1 MKKIFTLIAALV
13 ATLSINAATV
23 GPEDNSADWWTA
35 FSDAYTVN
43 EGEIAKIS
51 FVNHN
56 AGVILG
62 DDGKPINHFTWLTV
76 LTQAGTGNPIT
87 VSPWDNTKEYG
98 AIRAD
103 NWGWG
108 EYFKREGDA
117 AEWAADY
124 TCNYIWENPSFPELV
139 NGAKFDITITINDE
153 GKFELNSVATKD
165 GKTYDMK
172 VVSRNA
178 APAKSFGFFF
188 SVEKAHLTD
197 FNVTIEKPA
206 VASTHTYDFTAWSAE
221 TVANLKAELADQS
234 KGWSDCEK
242 DNQVDGTTG
251 TPTEFSKEN
260 CFWNAGDAAIN
271 DEELKANGTVIA
283 ETKGL
288 KFGGITEKR
297 GMLAI
302 AVNYAAHV
310 GENFGPYNGPAYLWL
325 GNKADYFLIPD
336 VPAGAT
342 IKMGVESHKN
352 GATEGE
358 VSDPRGV
365 QLSIDG
371 TNLGDPF
378 KPTLYAENEWTVPAG
393 TGTVTVKVQATS
405 GCHIYFIDINEGGG
419 TGVSNVKAAP
429 AKAQPKK
436 VLTKNG
442 IIIGGKYTIG
452 GALAK

>member
-1 MKKIFTLIAALV
+1 MKKIFTLIAALF

-23 GPEDNSADWWTA
+23 GPEDNSADFWTA
-35 FSDAYTVN
+35 FSDAYPVN
-43 EGEIAKIS
+43 KGGKAVAK

-56 AGVILG
+56 
-62 DDGKPINHFTWLTV
+62 P
-76 LTQAGTGNPIT
+76 GTGNNWFNWVLVVTKPNAGNPVT
-87 VSPWDNTKEYG
+87 SNPWDGANEYG
-98 AIRAD
+98 VARAD
-103 NWGWG
+103 NFGWG
-108 EYFKREGDA
+108 AYLAKQ
-117 AEWAADY
+117 ADEQVG
-124 TCNYIWENPSFPELV
+124 TASFTNTYDWTDFMGLL
-139 NGAKFDITITINDE
+139 NGAEVEVTIQQTEE
-153 GKFELNSVATKD
+153 GKISVEAVTTKE
-165 GKTYDMK
+165 GKTYNYK
-172 VVSRNA
+172 VVSNEA
-178 APAKSFGFFF
+178 LPTEGFGFFF
-188 SVEKAHLTD
+188 TVDHSHLTD
-197 FNVTIEKPA
+197 FAVTIEKPA
-206 VASTHTYDFTAWSAE
+206 VASTHTYDFINWSAE

-242 DNQVDGTTG
+242 ADQAE
-251 TPTEFSKEN
+251 PTEFSKEN

-442 IIIGGKYTIG
+442 IIIDGKYTIG

>member
-1 MKKIFTLIAALV
+1 MKKIFTLIAALF

-23 GPEDNSADWWTA
+23 GPEDDSNGWWKV
-35 FSDAYTVN
+35 FSEAYTVN
-43 EGEIAKIS
+43 KGEKAVVS
-51 FVNHN
+51 FTNHN
-56 AGVILG
+56 
-62 DDGKPINHFTWLTV
+62 K
-76 LTQAGTGNPIT
+76 GTGVAGNWNNWLIVFTKAGAGLPVLGANPEK
-87 VSPWDNTKEYG
+87 PEDYAWPGENPEYG
-98 AIRAD
+98 VVRAD

-108 EYFKREGDA
+108 TYFQKEGNDPA
-117 AEWAADY
+117 GWAATYENDY
-124 TCNYIWENPSFPELV
+124 NWDDFPGLM
-139 NGAKFDITITINDE
+139 NGAQVTVTLQQDAE
-153 GKFELNSVATKD
+153 GHLVLEAVTTKD
-165 GKTYDMK
+165 GKSYNYK
-172 VVSRNA
+172 VASKNA
-178 APAKSFGFFF
+178 VAGESFGFFF
-188 SVEKAHLTD
+188 STEQAHLSD

-206 VASTHTYDFTAWSAE
+206 VASTHTYDFTNWSAE

-234 KGWSDCEK
+234 TGWSDCEK
-242 DNQVDGTTG
+242 ADQTE
-251 TPTEFSKEN
+251 PTEFSKEN

-405 GCHIYFIDINEGGG
+405 GCHIYFIDINEGSG
-419 TGVSNVKAAP
+419 TGVENVKAAP

-436 VLTKNG
+436 VMTKNG
-442 IIIGGKYTIG
+442 IIIDGKYTIG
-452 GALAK
+452 GALIK

>member
-13 ATLSINAATV
+13 ATLSVNAATI
-23 GPEDNSADWWTA
+23 GPEDNSAAWWTA

-43 EGEIAKIS
+43 KGEKAVAK

-56 AGVILG
+56 
-62 DDGKPINHFTWLTV
+62 P
-76 LTQAGTGNPIT
+76 GTGDNWFNWLVVVTKPNAGNPVT
-87 VSPWDNTKEYG
+87 NTPWDGTNEYG
-98 AIRAD
+98 VIRAD

-108 EYFKREGDA
+108 TYFKKDGDEA
-117 AEWAADY
+117 AWAATYENDY
-124 TCNYIWENPSFPELV
+124 DWTDFMGLM
-139 NGAKFDITITINDE
+139 NGAQVTVTLQQDAE
-153 GKFELNSVATKD
+153 GHLVMEAVTTKD
-165 GKTYDMK
+165 GKSYNYK
-172 VVSRNA
+172 VASKEA
-178 APAKSFGFFF
+178 LPADAFGFFF
-188 SVEKAHLTD
+188 TVQNAHLTD

-206 VASTHTYDFTAWSAE
+206 VASTHTYDFTNWSAE

-234 KGWSDCEK
+234 TGWSDCEK
-242 DNQVDGTTG
+242 ADQTE
-251 TPTEFSKEN
+251 PTEFSKEN

-405 GCHIYFIDINEGGG
+405 GCHIYFIDINEGSG
-419 TGVSNVKAAP
+419 TGVENVKAAP

-442 IIIGGKYTIG
+442 IVIGGKYTIG
-452 GALAK
+452 GALIK

>member
-13 ATLSINAATV
+13 ATLSVNAATI
-23 GPEDNSADWWTA
+23 GPEDNSAAWWTA

-43 EGEIAKIS
+43 EGEVAKIS

-56 AGVILG
+56 GGVILG
-62 DDGKPINHFTWLTV
+62 DDGKPINWFNWILVATKPN
-76 LTQAGTGNPIT
+76 AGNPIT
-87 VSPWDNTKEYG
+87 TTWDAAYEYG
-98 AIRAD
+98 VIRAD
-103 NWGWG
+103 NFGWG
-108 EYFKREGDA
+108 TYFNKPGDDPA
-117 AEWAADY
+117 GWAASY
-124 TCNYIWENPSFPELV
+124 ENSYDWTELPSLL
-139 NGAKFDITITINDE
+139 NGAQMDVTLQQDAE
-153 GKFELNSVATKD
+153 GHFVMEAVTTKN
-165 GKTYDMK
+165 GNTYNYK
-172 VVSRNA
+172 VVTKEA
-178 APAKSFGFFF
+178 LPAGGFGFFF

-197 FNVTIEKPA
+197 FTVTVEKQA

-234 KGWSDCEK
+234 TGWSDCEK
-242 DNQVDGTTG
+242 ADQTE
-251 TPTEFSKEN
+251 PTEFSKEN

-419 TGVSNVKAAP
+419 TGVENVKAAP

-442 IIIGGKYTIG
+442 IIIDGKYTIG
-452 GALAK
+452 GALIK

>member
-13 ATLSINAATV
+13 ATLSINAVTI
-23 GPEDNSADWWTA
+23 GPEDNTAGWWTA
-35 FSDAYTVN
+35 FSDAYNVK
-43 EGEIAKIS
+43 EGEVAKIS
-51 FVNHN
+51 FINHN
-56 AGVILG
+56 GGVVLG
-62 DDGKPINHFTWLTV
+62 DDGRPINHFTWLAV
-76 LTQAGTGNPIT
+76 LTQVGTGNPLT
-87 VSPWDNTKEYG
+87 VDPWDNTKEYG

-103 NWGWG
+103 NYGWG
-108 EYFKREGDA
+108 TYFDRWQADV

-124 TCNYIWENPSFPELV
+124 TCNYVWENPFFPEFA
-139 NGAKFDITITINDE
+139 NGAKFDITIKINDE
-153 GKFELNSVATKD
+153 GKFELNSAATKD

-172 VVSRNA
+172 VVSRKE
-178 APAKSFGFFF
+178 APAKDFGFFF

-197 FNVTIEKPA
+197 FTVTIEKQA
-206 VASTHTYDFTAWSAE
+206 VASNHTYDFTAWSAE

-234 KGWSDCEK
+234 TGWSDCEK
-242 DNQVDGTTG
+242 ADQTE
-251 TPTEFSKEN
+251 PTEFSKEN
-260 CFWNAGDAAIN
+260 CFWNAGDAVIEG
-271 DEELKANGTVIA
+271 EELKANGTVIA

-310 GENFGPYNGPAYLWL
+310 GTNFGPYNGPAYLWL

-358 VSDPRGV
+358 SSDPRGV

-371 TNLGDPF
+371 TNLGDAF
-378 KPTLYAENEWTVPAG
+378 TPTLYAENEWTVPEG

-405 GCHIYFIDINEGGG
+405 GCHVYFIDIVGG
-419 TGVSNVKAAP
+419 TTGVDNVKAVP

-436 VLTKNG
+436 VLTKDG
-442 IIIGGKYTIG
+442 IIIDGKYTIG

>member
-13 ATLSINAATV
+13 ATLSINAATI
-23 GPEDNSADWWTA
+23 GPEDNTAGWWTA
-35 FSDAYTVN
+35 FSDAYNVK
-43 EGEIAKIS
+43 EGEVAKIS

-103 NWGWG
+103 NYGWG
-108 EYFKREGDA
+108 TYFDRWQEDVA
-117 AEWAADY
+117 LWAADY
-124 TCNYIWENPSFPELV
+124 TCNYIWENPFFPEFA
-139 NGAKFDITITINDE
+139 NGAKFDITIKINDE

-178 APAKSFGFFF
+178 APAKGFSFFF

-197 FNVTIEKPA
+197 FTVSIEKQA
-206 VASTHTYDFTAWSAE
+206 VASNHTYDFTAWSAA
-221 TVANLKAELADQS
+221 TAANLKA
-234 KGWSDCEK
+234 
-242 DNQVDGTTG
+242 
-251 TPTEFSKEN
+251 
-260 CFWNAGDAAIN
+260 DAAADIDAGWTDVEKADHSSDPMTDKCYWAVAEVN
-271 DEELKANGTVIA
+271 AEGQLSANGVIIEEL
-283 ETKGL
+283 KGL
-288 KFGGITEKR
+288 KFDATYAAKR
-297 GMLAI
+297 ALAI
-302 AVNYAAHV
+302 AVNYPETSLGTYA
-310 GENFGPYNGPAYLWL
+310 GPQYLWL
-325 GNKADYFLIPD
+325 GSKNSRCFTIPN
-336 VPAGAT
+336 VAAGST
-342 IKMGVESHKN
+342 ITVCAESHKPSDAR
-352 GATEGE
+352 GIQLKQGDTQIGESFTPTTQATY
-358 VSDPRGV
+358 
-365 QLSIDG
+365 
-371 TNLGDPF
+371 T
-378 KPTLYAENEWTVPAG
+378 WTVETAG
-393 TGTVTVKVQATS
+393 DVDVYNTN
-405 GCHIYFIDINEGGG
+405 GCHIYYIDVNGGG

-429 AKAQPKK
+429 VKAQPKK

>member
-13 ATLSINAATV
+13 ATLSVNAATV
-23 GPEDNSADWWTA
+23 GPEDNSAAWWTA

-43 EGEIAKIS
+43 KGEKAVAK

-56 AGVILG
+56 LGTGDNWFNWILVAT
-62 DDGKPINHFTWLTV
+62 KPE
-76 LTQAGTGNPIT
+76 AGNPIT
-87 VSPWDNTKEYG
+87 SNPWDGANEYG
-98 AIRAD
+98 VIRAD
-103 NWGWG
+103 NYGWG
-108 EYFKREGDA
+108 GYLAKQTDTQVGTA
-117 AEWAADY
+117 
-124 TCNYIWENPSFPELV
+124 SFTETYDWTDFMGLV
-139 NGAKFDITITINDE
+139 NGAQFEVTMYQDDAGKLNINV
-153 GKFELNSVATKD
+153 VATKD
-165 GKTYDMK
+165 GKSYTND
-172 VVSRNA
+172 VVSNEA
-178 APAKSFGFFF
+178 LPTESFGFFF

-197 FNVTIEKPA
+197 FNVTIEKQA
-206 VASTHTYDFTAWSAE
+206 VASNHTYDFTNWSAE

-234 KGWSDCEK
+234 TGWSDCEK
-242 DNQVDGTTG
+242 ADQVDGTTG
-251 TPTEFSKEN
+251 TPTDFSKEN

-271 DEELKANGTVIA
+271 EEELKANGTVIA

-405 GCHIYFIDINEGGG
+405 GCHIYYIDIKGGN
-419 TGVSNVKAAP
+419 TGVSEVKAAP

-442 IIIGGKYTIG
+442 IIIDGKYTIG
-452 GALAK
+452 GALVK

>member
-13 ATLSINAATV
+13 ATLSVNAATI
-23 GPEDNSADWWTA
+23 GPEDNSAAWWTA

-62 DDGKPINHFTWLTV
+62 DDGRPINHFTWLTV

-103 NWGWG
+103 NYGWG
-108 EYFKREGDA
+108 TYFDRWQEDVA
-117 AEWAADY
+117 LWAADY

-139 NGAKFDITITINDE
+139 NGAKFDITIKINDE

-206 VASTHTYDFTAWSAE
+206 VASNHTYDFTAWSAE
-221 TVANLKAELADQS
+221 TIAALKADAAAS
-234 KGWSDCEK
+234 KLEGWSDVEKKADAEADAEPTETSK
-242 DNQVDGTTG
+242 DNCFWFTG
-251 TPTEFSKEN
+251 TP
-260 CFWNAGDAAIN
+260 NADGT
-271 DEELKANGTVIA
+271 LSANGVVIK
-283 ETKGL
+283 ELGNL
-288 KFGGITEKR
+288 KFDESYCGAR
-297 GMLAI
+297 SLAI
-302 AVNYAAHV
+302 AVNYPSALSDYQ
-310 GENFGPYNGPAYLWL
+310 GGAYLWL
-325 GNKADYFLIPD
+325 GGKTKKCFTIPN
-336 VPAGAT
+336 VAAGST
-342 IKMGVESHKN
+342 ITVAAESHKASDARGIQLKQGDTQI
-352 GATEGE
+352 GADFT
-358 VSDPRGV
+358 
-365 QLSIDG
+365 
-371 TNLGDPF
+371 
-378 KPTLYAENEWTVPAG
+378 PTTYDTYTWTVETAG
-393 TGTVTVKVQATS
+393 DVDVYNTN
-405 GCHIYFIDINEGGG
+405 GCHIYYIDIKGGN
-419 TGVSNVKAAP
+419 TGVSEVKAAP

-442 IIIGGKYTIG
+442 IIIDGKYTIG
-452 GALAK
+452 GALIK